1 MSLGGTKALVLV
13 LMTVLT
19 IGVSLLPLIV
29 RKMALKYLQQRRTQL
44 VMSGCLCF
52 GGGVLLA
59 TVFLH
64 LLPEVRHYMDLATQQ
79 GFLPHVPY
87 PLSELLVCIGFFF
100 IYVCEEVVHTC
111 VHQHSHQQHKQHQH
125 HEAGINTHQHDTD
138 DDDDD
143 NVPSYKQDNVKMNI
157 PVGEA
162 LRERRGSSSSS
173 NNEAQ
178 VEFLPTKKDNRQ
190 MNGGDTKEGN
200 VGTDNEALSMMRS
213 LVMVAALSIHSI
225 MEGLALGLVHSN
237 RDVWVLFGALSAHKL
252 IIAFC
257 MAMELLENGAS
268 RLSFILSML
277 IFSLAS
283 PVGGVIGT
291 LVVSIMT
298 ETTAAGVLVPTIL
311 QGLSAGTI
319 LYVTFC
325 EVLERERAKQNIG
338 YVRMWTFLLG
348 FVFMAGMQVLDSM
361 VEEESVVSE
370 SQYGVTLGPEHL
382 TSVLPPPPP
391 PLPTQ
396 PW

>member
-1 MSLGGTKALVLV
+1 M
-13 LMTVLT
+13 
-19 IGVSLLPLIV
+19 
-29 RKMALKYLQQRRTQL
+29 
-44 VMSGCLCF
+44 
-52 GGGVLLA
+52 LA

-64 LLPEVRHYMDLATQQ
+64 LLPEVRLYMDMATEH
-79 GFLPHVPY
+79 GFLPPIPY
-87 PLSELLVCIGFFF
+87 PMSELLVCIGFFF

-111 VHQHSHQQHKQHQH
+111 VHKHSPHLSH
-125 HEAGINTHQHDTD
+125 HEAGMNFHSHHHDTD
-138 DDDDD
+138 DEFDDL
-143 NVPSYKQDNVKMNI
+143 PPYKPDNVKMNI
-157 PVGEA
+157 PVSEA
-162 LRERRGSSSSS
+162 ARERSGSSCS

-178 VEFLPTKKDNRQ
+178 IEFLPKKNNARKHAVAQ
-190 MNGGDTKEGN
+190 NGVGN
-200 VGTDNEALSMMRS
+200 ENNALTMMRS

-225 MEGLALGLVHSN
+225 MEGLALGLVHSS

-268 RLSFILSML
+268 KLSFILSMA

-283 PVGGVIGT
+283 PLGGLVGT
-291 LVVSIMT
+291 LVVSIIT

-325 EVLERERAKQNIG
+325 EVLERERAKKDIG

-348 FVFMAGMQVLDSM
+348 FVFMAVMQVLDSM
-361 VEEESVVSE
+361 LVDESISE
-370 SQYGVTLGPEHL
+370 NQVTVGPEHL
-382 TSVLPPPPP
+382 TSLLPPAPPSV
-391 PLPTQ
+391 PTQ